1 MPMTT
6 GNEANPLSLR
16 SVRRRLL
23 AGSAWVLGA
32 KVATLIVGI
41 GVQSMLA
48 HLLTQSQ
55 FGIYTTAFT
64 MALLG
69 AAMAQLGLDRAV
81 VRFVAGSIGL
91 GELGRARVA
100 MRTALVYG
108 TVSAV
113 VAGMILAT
121 GLGQFLADN
130 LFHKPALALA
140 IPFTA
145 GWLIALAVQSLMVE
159 SFRGMSRFAAAT
171 LLDELF
177 VDFVALIVF
186 ATLFVTVGH
195 AGATPMPSDG
205 RLGLSGPNIVIGV
218 WTGATALAVAVGL
231 TMLLRRYRS
240 LVGTG
245 DLPRREMFQTAWPL
259 GVTNVAI
266 LLLGSAVDVLVL
278 SSFAP
283 ADTVG
288 LYGASARLVIFVAT
302 PFVVFSG
309 VIPPIIAELHAQQK
323 MRQLERALRAGATLA
338 GLPAFGVLLIFLLF
352 GPWILGTIFTEPY
365 RAGAPILAI
374 LSLGRLYAIW
384 AGSAG
389 VTLMMTGYQKA
400 MMKLTL
406 GCGLLSVSLGLGV
419 AYTLKANDVAPTDI
433 AIGVACATALS
444 LVIQNTLQLV
454 LVRRWLG
461 IWTMIH
467 FSPRELFR
475 YLRPK
480 GEKGTAM
487 EDAAEQAAEALVG
500 PDEAIG
506 AGEIPDDADED
517 PPGVR

>member
-1 MPMTT
+1 MTT
-6 GNEANPLSLR
+6 GSEANPLSLR

-23 AGSAWVLGA
+23 SGSAWVLGA

-41 GVQSMLA
+41 GVQALIA

-55 FGIYTTAFT
+55 FGIYATAFT

-81 VRFVAGSIGL
+81 VRFVAGAIGL
-91 GELGRARVA
+91 GELGRARIA
-100 MRTALVYG
+100 IRTALAYG
-108 TVSAV
+108 TLAAVSAGV
-113 VAGMILAT
+113 ILSA
-121 GLGQFLADN
+121 GLGQFLANHVFD
-130 LFHKPALALA
+130 KPALALA
-140 IPFTA
+140 IPFIA
-145 GWLIALAVQSLMVE
+145 GWLISLAVQSLMVE

-177 VDFVALIVF
+177 VDSVALTVF
-186 ATLFVTVGH
+186 AALYVTVGH
-195 AGATPMPSDG
+195 AGKTPMPADG
-205 RLGLSGPNIVIGV
+205 RLGVAGPNIVIGV
-218 WTGATALAVAVGL
+218 WTAATAIAVAIGL
-231 TMLLRRYRS
+231 TMLLRRYRA
-240 LVGTG
+240 LKGTG

-278 SSFAP
+278 SAFVPS
-283 ADTVG
+283 DTVG

-352 GPWILGTIFTEPY
+352 GPWVLGKVFSAPY
-365 RAGAPILAI
+365 SAGAPILAI

-406 GCGLLSVSLGLGV
+406 GCGVLSVSLGLGV
-419 AYTLKANDVAPTDI
+419 AYALKRAGYPPIDV
-433 AIGVACATALS
+433 AIGVACATVSAIVL
-444 LVIQNTLQLV
+444 QNTLQLA
-454 LVRRWLG
+454 LVRRRLG

-467 FSPRELFR
+467 FSPKELYR
-475 YLRPK
+475 YLRPRGQK
-480 GEKGTAM
+480 GVAM
-487 EDAAEQAAEALVG
+487 EDAAERVAEALVG
-500 PDEAIG
+500 PDDDPIVEAST
-506 AGEIPDDADED
+506 DED
-517 PPGVR
+517 PPASS

>member
-1 MPMTT
+1 MTT
-6 GNEANPLSLR
+6 GSGANPLSLR

-23 AGSAWVLGA
+23 SGSAWVLGA
-32 KVATLIVGI
+32 KVATLVVGI
-41 GVQSMLA
+41 GVQATLA

-69 AAMAQLGLDRAV
+69 AAIAQLGLDRAV
-81 VRFVAGSIGL
+81 VRFVAGAIGV
-91 GELGRARVA
+91 GELGRARIA
-100 MRTALVYG
+100 MRTALLYG
-108 TVSAV
+108 SASAV
-113 VAGMILAT
+113 VAGLILAT

-130 LFHKPALALA
+130 LFHKPSLALA

-145 GWLIALAVQSLMVE
+145 GWLISLAVQSLMVE

-177 VDFVALIVF
+177 VDLTSFIVF
-186 ATLFVTVGH
+186 ATLYATVGH
-195 AGATPMPSDG
+195 AGTTPMPPDG
-205 RLGLSGPNIVIGV
+205 RLGVAGPNIVIGV
-218 WTGATALAVAVGL
+218 WTGATALAVAIGL
-231 TMLLRRYRS
+231 ALLMRRYRS
-240 LVGTG
+240 LVGPG
-245 DLPRREMFQTAWPL
+245 ALPRRELFETAWPL

-278 SSFAP
+278 SAFAP

-309 VIPPIIAELHAQQK
+309 VIPPLIAELHAQQK

-352 GPWILGTIFTEPY
+352 GPWILGTIFSEPY

-406 GCGLLSVSLGLGV
+406 ACGVLSVSLGLGI
-419 AYTLKANDVAPTDI
+419 AYALRERGAAPTDI
-433 AIGVACATALS
+433 AIGVACATAIS
-444 LVIQNTLQLV
+444 LVVQNTLQLIF
-454 LVRRWLG
+454 VRRWLG

-467 FSPRELFR
+467 FSPRELYR

-480 GEKGTAM
+480 GEGGTAA
-487 EDAAEQAAEALVG
+487 EDAAEQVAEALVG
-500 PDEAIG
+500 PDEP
-506 AGEIPDDADED
+506 EDDAGDD
-517 PPGVR
+517 PPSAP

>member
-1 MPMTT
+1 MTT
-6 GNEANPLSLR
+6 GNDAAPFTLR

-81 VRFVAGSIGL
+81 VRFVAGAIGL
-91 GELGRARVA
+91 GELGRARIA
-100 MRTALVYG
+100 MRTALLYG
-108 TVSAV
+108 TLSAV
-113 VAGMILAT
+113 AAGVILTA

-130 LFHKPALALA
+130 LFHKPTLALA

-171 LLDELF
+171 LMDELF
-177 VDFVALIVF
+177 VDLISLIVF
-186 ATLFVTVGH
+186 TTLFVTVGH
-195 AGATPMPSDG
+195 GGTTPMPPDG
-205 RLGLSGPNIVIGV
+205 RLGVSGPNIVIGV
-218 WTGATALAVAVGL
+218 WTAATALAIAVGL
-231 TMLLRRYRS
+231 TMLIRRYRS
-240 LVGTG
+240 LQGTG
-245 DLPRREMFQTAWPL
+245 ELPRREMFETAWPL

-278 SSFAP
+278 SAFAP

-352 GPWILGTIFTEPY
+352 GPWILGTIFTEAY

-406 GCGLLSVSLGLGV
+406 GCGVLSVSLGLGI
-419 AYTLKANDVAPTDI
+419 AYGLKENGFSPTDV
-433 AIGVACATALS
+433 AIGVACATAFS
-444 LVIQNTLQLV
+444 LVVQNTLQLV

-467 FSPRELFR
+467 FSPRELYR
-475 YLRPK
+475 YLRPR
-480 GEKGTAM
+480 GEKGTAA
-487 EDAAEQAAEALVG
+487 EDAAERVAEALVG
-500 PDEAIG
+500 PD
-506 AGEIPDDADED
+506 DDEGADEAED
-517 PPGVR
+517 EPPPAP